1 MKKDKKD
8 FWVNYKEVKEK
19 VSLKM
24 VLERYHVLDTM
35 KPSGNNY
42 TCCCPIHKGT
52 NSRQFSANFERN
64 IWQCFGDCQAGGNVL
79 DFVAQIENVN
89 IRKAALMLR
98 DWYLLGNISPVEP
111 GTATNEPNSHKKTTT
126 NKPLMKVSCIILHF
140 YDLHNC
146 KLCQ

>member
-8 FWVNYKEVKEK
+8 FFVSYKEVKEK

-64 IWQCFGDCQAGGNVL
+64 IWQCFGDPSGWQCARFCGSNGEYQ
-79 DFVAQIENVN
+79 
-89 IRKAALMLR
+89 
-98 DWYLLGNISPVEP
+98 YP
-111 GTATNEPNSHKKTTT
+111 
-126 NKPLMKVSCIILHF
+126 
-140 YDLHNC
+140 
-146 KLCQ
+146 